1 MKITVLKERRQNE
14 TRVAATPETVKKMTA
29 LGFDVHVEKG
39 AGLLASF
46 TDETYKAAGATLT
59 ATPEAASKNTDI
71 LLKVRHPLMKGEDKV
86 DEVSALK
93 KGALLISS
101 LAPFTN
107 EAGIKSYGKNGI
119 TAISLEMI
127 PRITRAQSMD
137 ILSSQANLGGYRA
150 IVDAIYCYGGAFPMM
165 MTAAGTVPP
174 AKVLILGAGVAGL
187 QAIATAKR
195 LGAVVSA
202 FDVRPAVK
210 EQVESLGAKFVEV
223 ESDEADAAETS
234 GGYAKEMSAD
244 YKKRQAEKIAA
255 TVAASDI
262 IVTTA
267 LIPGKPAPK
276 LISADMVKTMK
287 AGSVIVDM
295 AVEAGGNVEGSQP
308 EKIVETNGVKII
320 GYANLPGR
328 IANEASTLYA
338 RNIYNLLV
346 LLWDKDAKKLN
357 INLEDDILKGSVL
370 THGGAVIHP
379 NFKTQSSSS
388 GSTAKETPKKPVS
401 KATPKKTVAAKTP
414 KAKAAPKKASAAKTT
429 KKKV

>member
-39 AGLLASF
+39 AGVLASF
-46 TDETYKAAGATLT
+46 TDEAYKAAGATLG

-71 LLKVRHPLMKGEDKV
+71 LLKVRHPLMKGDGKV
-86 DEVSALK
+86 DELGALK

-107 EAGIKSYGKNGI
+107 EAGIKAYGKNGI

-150 IVDAIYCYGGAFPMM
+150 IIDAIYCYGGSFPMM

-223 ESDEADAAETS
+223 ESDEAEAAETS

-276 LISADMVKTMK
+276 LISAAMVKSMK

-295 AVEAGGNVEGSQP
+295 AVEAGGNVDGSQP
-308 EKIVETNGVKII
+308 EKIVGTNGVKII
-320 GYANLPGR
+320 GYSNLPGR
-328 IANEASTLYA
+328 IAAEASTLYA

-346 LLWDKDAKKLN
+346 LLWDKEAKKLN
-357 INLEDDILKGSVL
+357 VNLDDDILKGSVL
-370 THGGAVIHP
+370 THGGSVTHP
-379 NFKTQSSSS
+379 NFKKL
-388 GSTAKETPKKPVS
+388 GSAGGASKAPVKKAPAKKEAPTKTSKA
-401 KATPKKTVAAKTP
+401 KATPKK
-414 KAKAAPKKASAAKTT
+414 APAAKTT

>member
-39 AGLLASF
+39 AGLAASF
-46 TDETYKAAGATLT
+46 TDEAYKQAGATLD
-59 ATPEAASKNTDI
+59 ATSEAASKDTDI
-71 LLKVRHPLMKGEDKV
+71 LLKVRHPLMKGDGNV
-86 DEVSALK
+86 DELSALK
-93 KGALLISS
+93 KGALLISALS
-101 LAPFTN
+101 PFTN
-107 EAGIKSYGKNGI
+107 DAGIKAYAKNGI
-119 TAISLEMI
+119 TAVSLEMI

-150 IVDAIYCYGGAFPMM
+150 IVEAIYCYGASFPMM

-223 ESDEADAAETS
+223 ESDEAQDAETA

-276 LISADMVKTMK
+276 LISAAMVKSMK
-287 AGSVIVDM
+287 TGSVIVDM

-308 EKIVETNGVKII
+308 EKIDETNDVKII
-320 GYANLPGR
+320 GYGNLPGR
-328 IANEASTLYA
+328 LASEAATLYA

-346 LLWDKDAKKLN
+346 LLWDKDAKKLT
-357 INLEDDILKGSVL
+357 INLDDDILKGSIL

-379 NFKTQSSSS
+379 NFKHL
-388 GSTAKETPKKPVS
+388 GSAAAPKKEAAKKAVPQKEPAKKEIAKKVAPKKEPAK
-401 KATPKKTVAAKTP
+401 KATPKN
-414 KAKAAPKKASAAKTT
+414 T

>member
-14 TRVAATPETVKKMTA
+14 TRVAATPETVKKMAA
-29 LGFDVHVEKG
+29 LGFNVHVEKG
-39 AGLLASF
+39 AGLQASF
-46 TDETYKAAGATLT
+46 TDEAYKEAGATLAAT
-59 ATPEAASKNTDI
+59 AEAASKNTDI
-71 LLKVRHPLMKGEDKV
+71 LLKVRHPLMKGEGKI
-86 DEVSALK
+86 DELSPLK
-93 KGALLISS
+93 KGALLIST
-101 LAPFTN
+101 LAPFSN
-107 EAGIKSYGKNGI
+107 DEGIKAYGKNGI

-150 IVDAIYCYGGAFPMM
+150 VIEALYHYGASFPMM

-210 EQVESLGAKFVEV
+210 EQVQSLGAKFVEV
-223 ESDEADAAETS
+223 AYDETNDETQDAETT
-234 GGYAKEMSAD
+234 GGYAKEMSAE
-244 YKKRQAEKIAA
+244 YKKRQAEKIAE

-262 IVTTA
+262 IITTA

-276 LISADMVKTMK
+276 LISAAMVGSMK
-287 AGSVIVDM
+287 SGSVIVDM
-295 AVEAGGNVEGSQP
+295 AVEAGGNVDGSQP
-308 EKIVETNGVKII
+308 EKVVEKKGVKII
-320 GYANLPGR
+320 GYGNLPGR
-328 IANEASTLYA
+328 LAAESSTLYS

-346 LLWDKDAKKLN
+346 LLWDKEAKKLN
-357 INLEDDILKGSVL
+357 INLGDDILKGSIL
-370 THGGAVIHP
+370 THGGAIIHP
-379 NFKTQSSSS
+379 NFKNLT
-388 GSTAKETPKKPVS
+388 G
-401 KATPKKTVAAKTP
+401 
-414 KAKAAPKKASAAKTT
+414 PKKAPLKKAPPKTAT

>member
-46 TDETYKAAGATLT
+46 TDEAYKAAGATLATT
-59 ATPEAASKNTDI
+59 ADAASNNTDI
-71 LLKVRHPLMKGEDKV
+71 LLKVRHPLMKGDGKV
-86 DEVSALK
+86 DELGALK
-93 KGALLISS
+93 KGTLLISS

-107 EAGIKSYGKNGI
+107 EDGIKAYGKAGL

-150 IVDAIYCYGGAFPMM
+150 IIDAIYCYGASFPMM

-210 EQVESLGAKFVEV
+210 EQVHSLGAKFVEV
-223 ESDEADAAETS
+223 ENDETDAAETAETA
-234 GGYAKEMSAD
+234 GGYAKEMSAQ

-262 IVTTA
+262 VVTTA

-276 LISADMVKTMK
+276 LISAAMVKSMK

-295 AVEAGGNVEGSQP
+295 AVEAGGNVDGSQP
-308 EKIVETNGVKII
+308 EKIIEENGVKII
-320 GYANLPGR
+320 GYSNLPGR
-328 IANEASTLYA
+328 LASESSTLYA

-346 LLWDKDAKKLN
+346 LLWDKDAKKLT
-357 INLEDDILKGSVL
+357 IDLDDDILKGSVL
-370 THGGAVIHP
+370 THDGAIIHP
-379 NFKTQSSSS
+379 NFKNLSS
-388 GSTAKETPKKPVS
+388 
-401 KATPKKTVAAKTP
+401 AAV
-414 KAKAAPKKASAAKTT
+414 APKKAPAKKTPPTKTT
-429 KKKV
+429 IKKV